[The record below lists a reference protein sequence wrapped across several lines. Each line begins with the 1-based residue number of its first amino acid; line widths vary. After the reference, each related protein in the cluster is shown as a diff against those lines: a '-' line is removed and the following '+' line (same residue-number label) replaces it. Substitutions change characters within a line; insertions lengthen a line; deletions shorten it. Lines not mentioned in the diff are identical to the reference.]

1 MCRNLARG
9 ALLRPDQAQDFLPPR
24 LGDGSQHCLHNRA
37 MYLYGYVSVKLP
49 NVLVLV

>member
-1 MCRNLARG
+1 LC
-9 ALLRPDQAQDFLPPR
+9 PDQAQDFLPPR

-49 NVLVLV
+49 MVLVQV